1 MNPLTLRENSDV
13 HPATPGG
20 PGEPQGDRREGPAR
34 PAGSLPNPAA
44 RQSPRLGPEI
54 TPATIPTGTQTVT
67 GKSYNPV
74 SFIHEL
80 KGFDNWGETFNYIH
94 QHYGVQVKN
103 TEARYDNQLP
113 ELILILTSSVEITR
127 DNSPELEIAILQFL
141 KKDKAPL
148 DNFLSKSK
156 ELYI

>member
-1 MNPLTLRENSDV
+1 MKQLSLLDVIFQETGISVQENVSSIISSPMRRDSSPSFHCYY
-13 HPATPGG
+13 HPDQNDNNTSSISYEYSGYDWG
-20 PGEPQGDRREGPAR
+20 
-34 PAGSLPNPAA
+34 
-44 RQSPRLGPEI
+44 
-54 TPATIPTGTQTVT
+54 T